1 MSRLTQGIKN
11 AWNAFIRGDP
21 ADQQVVR
28 YGYSS
33 SYRPDR
39 NSLSHKNKKSVV
51 GAIYNRI
58 SIDVAAVSM
67 EHARLDENDRFIEK
81 VDSEFNS
88 CLNLEANIDQTGRAF
103 RQDICMSMLD
113 EGVVAVVPTE
123 TKGDPRIT
131 EAFKIYSMR
140 VGKILEWFPK
150 HVRVRLYNEN
160 TGQKQDIL
168 LPKYMVAIIE
178 NPLYE
183 VMNENNSTLQRLI
196 RKLNLLDY
204 IDEQSGKNKLDL
216 IIQLPYAL
224 KTDSKKEAAKSR
236 LNEIETQLTG
246 STYGIAYIDSTEHI
260 TQLNRPVENNL
271 LTQTEKLTEMLYG
284 ELGITKAVMQGTAD
298 EQEMLNYYNR
308 TLEPILS
315 AITDEF
321 IRKFLSKTARSQN
334 QSVVFF
340 RDPFRLVPVEKL
352 ADIADKFTRNEIVT
366 SNEIRG
372 TIGMKPSQDPAA
384 DELRNK
390 NIAAPKEERTPN
402 VYPAGAKDKEE
413 PEDDSG

>member
-1 MSRLTQGIKN
+1 MSRLGQGIKN

-21 ADQQVVR
+21 SQQQVIR
-28 YGYSS
+28 YGYST

-39 NSLSHKNKKSVV
+39 NGLSSKNARSIV
-51 GAIYNRI
+51 APILNRI
-58 SIDVAAVSM
+58 AIDVAAISM
-67 EHARLDENDRFIEK
+67 EHAQLDNDDRFVEAK
-81 VDSEFNS
+81 DSEFNS

-113 EGVVAVVPTE
+113 EGVVAVVPVI
-123 TKGDPRIT
+123 TKGDPRLT
-131 EAFKIYSMR
+131 ESFKIYSMR
-140 VGKILEWFPK
+140 VGKVIEWYPK
-150 HVRVRLYNEN
+150 HVKVRVYNEDN
-160 TGQKQDIL
+160 GQKQDIL

-178 NPLYE
+178 NPLYA
-183 VMNENNSTLQRLI
+183 VMNEHNSTLQRLI

-216 IIQLPYAL
+216 VIQLPYSL
-224 KTDSKKEAAKSR
+224 KTESKREAAKSR
-236 LNEIETQLTG
+236 LNEIEKQLTG

-271 LTQTEKLTEMLYG
+271 LAQTDKLTEMLYG
-284 ELGITKAVMQGTAD
+284 QLGITKGVMDGTAS

-308 TLEPILS
+308 TIEPILS
-315 AITDEF
+315 AIADEF
-321 IRKFLSKTARSQN
+321 IRKFLSKTARSLN

-352 ADIADKFTRNEIVT
+352 ADIADKLTRNEIIT
-366 SNEIRG
+366 SNEVRG
-372 TIGMKPSQDPAA
+372 KIGFKPSKDPTA

-390 NIAAPKEERTPN
+390 NIAAPKEENQPQAN
-402 VYPAGAKDKEE
+402 DEE
-413 PEDDSG
+413 QDEDEDY

>member
-1 MSRLTQGIKN
+1 MSRLGQGIKN

-21 ADQQVVR
+21 SNQQVIR
-28 YGYSS
+28 YGYST

-39 NSLSHKNKKSVV
+39 NGLSSKNARSIV
-51 GAIYNRI
+51 APILNRI
-58 SIDVAAVSM
+58 AIDVAAISM
-67 EHARLDENDRFIEK
+67 EHAQLDDDDRFVEVK
-81 VDSEFNS
+81 DSDFNS

-113 EGVVAVVPTE
+113 EGVVAVVPVI
-123 TKGDPRIT
+123 TKGDPRLT
-131 EAFKIYSMR
+131 ESFKIYSMR
-140 VGKILEWFPK
+140 VGKVVEWYPK
-150 HVRVRLYNEN
+150 HVKVRVYNEDN
-160 TGQKQDIL
+160 GQKQDIL

-178 NPLYE
+178 NPLYA
-183 VMNENNSTLQRLI
+183 VMNEHNSTLQRLI

-216 IIQLPYAL
+216 IIQLPYSL
-224 KTDSKKEAAKSR
+224 KTESKREAAKSR
-236 LNEIETQLTG
+236 LNEIEKQLTG

-271 LTQTEKLTEMLYG
+271 LAQTEKLTEMLYG
-284 ELGITKAVMQGTAD
+284 QLGITKGVMDGTAS

-308 TLEPILS
+308 TIEPILS

-321 IRKFLSKTARSQN
+321 IRKFLSKTARSLN

-352 ADIADKFTRNEIVT
+352 ADIADKLTRNEIVT

-372 TIGMKPSQDPAA
+372 KIGFKPSKDPEA

-390 NIAAPKEERTPN
+390 NIAAPKEEATPQEYN
-402 VYPAGAKDKEE
+402 EE
-413 PEDDSG
+413 PDEDEDY

>member
-1 MSRLTQGIKN
+1 MSRLGQGIKN

-21 ADQQVVR
+21 SQQQVIR
-28 YGYSS
+28 YGYST

-39 NSLSHKNKKSVV
+39 NGLSSKNARSIV
-51 GAIYNRI
+51 APILNRI
-58 SIDVAAVSM
+58 AIDVAAISM
-67 EHARLDENDRFIEK
+67 EHAQLDDDDRFVEAK
-81 VDSEFNS
+81 DSEFNS

-113 EGVVAVVPTE
+113 EGVVAVVPVI
-123 TKGDPRIT
+123 TKGDPRLT
-131 EAFKIYSMR
+131 ESFKIYSMR
-140 VGKILEWFPK
+140 VGKVVEWYPK
-150 HVRVRLYNEN
+150 HVKVRIYNEDN
-160 TGQKQDIL
+160 GQKQDIL

-178 NPLYE
+178 NPLYA
-183 VMNENNSTLQRLI
+183 VMNEHNSTLQRLI

-216 IIQLPYAL
+216 IIQLPYSL
-224 KTDSKKEAAKSR
+224 KTESKREAAKSR
-236 LNEIETQLTG
+236 LNEIEKQLTG

-271 LTQTEKLTEMLYG
+271 LAQTDKLTEMLYG
-284 ELGITKAVMQGTAD
+284 QLGITKGVMDGTAS

-308 TLEPILS
+308 TIEPILS
-315 AITDEF
+315 AIADEF
-321 IRKFLSKTARSQN
+321 IRKFLSKTARSLN

-352 ADIADKFTRNEIVT
+352 ADIADKLTRNEIVT
-366 SNEIRG
+366 GNEIRG
-372 TIGMKPSQDPAA
+372 KIGFKPSKDPSA

-390 NIAAPKEERTPN
+390 NIAAPKEETTPQVN
-402 VYPAGAKDKEE
+402 DESQD
-413 PEDDSG
+413 EDENY

>member
-1 MSRLTQGIKN
+1 MSRLGQGIKN

-21 ADQQVVR
+21 SQQQVIR
-28 YGYSS
+28 YGYST

-39 NSLSHKNKKSVV
+39 NGLSSKNARSIV
-51 GAIYNRI
+51 APILNRI
-58 SIDVAAVSM
+58 AIDVAAISM
-67 EHARLDENDRFIEK
+67 EHAQLDDDNRFVEAK
-81 VDSEFNS
+81 DSEFNS

-113 EGVVAVVPTE
+113 EGVVAVVPVI
-123 TKGDPRIT
+123 TKGDPRLT
-131 EAFKIYSMR
+131 ESFKIYSMR
-140 VGKILEWFPK
+140 VGKVVEWYPK
-150 HVRVRLYNEN
+150 HVKVRIYNEDN
-160 TGQKQDIL
+160 GQKQDIL

-178 NPLYE
+178 NPLYA
-183 VMNENNSTLQRLI
+183 VMNEHNSTLQRLI

-204 IDEQSGKNKLDL
+204 IDEQSSKNKLDL
-216 IIQLPYAL
+216 VIQLPYSL
-224 KTDSKKEAAKSR
+224 KTESKREAAKSR
-236 LNEIETQLTG
+236 LNEIEKQLTG

-271 LTQTEKLTEMLYG
+271 LAQTDKLTEMLYG
-284 ELGITKAVMQGTAD
+284 QLGITKGVMDGTAS

-308 TLEPILS
+308 TIEPILS

-321 IRKFLSKTARSQN
+321 IRKFLSKTARALN

-352 ADIADKFTRNEIVT
+352 ADIADKLTRNEIVT
-366 SNEIRG
+366 GNEIRG
-372 TIGMKPSQDPAA
+372 KIGFKPSKDPAA

-390 NIAAPKEERTPN
+390 NIAAPKEEQIPQ
-402 VYPAGAKDKEE
+402 VYDEE
-413 PEDDSG
+413 QNEDENY

>member
-1 MSRLTQGIKN
+1 MSRLGQGIKN

-21 ADQQVVR
+21 SQQQVIR
-28 YGYSS
+28 YGYST

-39 NSLSHKNKKSVV
+39 NGLSSKNARSIV
-51 GAIYNRI
+51 APILNRI
-58 SIDVAAVSM
+58 AIDVAAISM
-67 EHARLDENDRFIEK
+67 EHAQLDDDDRFVEVK
-81 VDSEFNS
+81 DSDFNS

-113 EGVVAVVPTE
+113 EGVVAVVPVI
-123 TKGDPRIT
+123 TKGDPRLT
-131 EAFKIYSMR
+131 ESFKIYSMR
-140 VGKILEWFPK
+140 VGKVVEWYPK
-150 HVRVRLYNEN
+150 HVKVRVYNEDN
-160 TGQKQDIL
+160 GQKQDIL

-178 NPLYE
+178 NPLYA
-183 VMNENNSTLQRLI
+183 VMNEHNSTLQRLI

-216 IIQLPYAL
+216 IIQLPYSL
-224 KTDSKKEAAKSR
+224 KTESKREAAKSR
-236 LNEIETQLTG
+236 LNEIEKQLTG

-271 LTQTEKLTEMLYG
+271 LAQTEKLTEMLYG
-284 ELGITKAVMQGTAD
+284 QLGITKGVMDGTAS

-308 TLEPILS
+308 TIEPILS

-321 IRKFLSKTARSQN
+321 IRKFLSKTARSLN

-352 ADIADKFTRNEIVT
+352 ADIADKLTRNEIVT

-372 TIGMKPSQDPAA
+372 KIGFKPSKDPEA

-390 NIAAPKEERTPN
+390 NIAAPKEEAAPQEYN
-402 VYPAGAKDKEE
+402 EE
-413 PEDDSG
+413 PDEDEDY

>member
-1 MSRLTQGIKN
+1 MSRLGQGIKN

-21 ADQQVVR
+21 SQQQVIR
-28 YGYSS
+28 YGYST

-39 NSLSHKNKKSVV
+39 NGLSSKNARSIV
-51 GAIYNRI
+51 APILNRI
-58 SIDVAAVSM
+58 AIDVAAISM
-67 EHARLDENDRFIEK
+67 EHAQLDDDDRFVEAK
-81 VDSEFNS
+81 DSEFNS

-113 EGVVAVVPTE
+113 EGVVAVVPVI
-123 TKGDPRIT
+123 TKGDPRLT
-131 EAFKIYSMR
+131 ESFKIYSMR
-140 VGKILEWFPK
+140 VGKVVEWYPK
-150 HVRVRLYNEN
+150 HVKVRIYNEDN
-160 TGQKQDIL
+160 GQKQDIL

-178 NPLYE
+178 NPLYA
-183 VMNENNSTLQRLI
+183 VMNEHNSTLQRLI

-204 IDEQSGKNKLDL
+204 IDEQSSKNKLDL
-216 IIQLPYAL
+216 VIQLPYSL
-224 KTDSKKEAAKSR
+224 KTESKREAAKAR
-236 LNEIETQLTG
+236 LNDIEKQLTG

-271 LTQTEKLTEMLYG
+271 LAQTDKLTEMLYG
-284 ELGITKAVMQGTAD
+284 QLGITKGVMDGTAS

-308 TLEPILS
+308 TIEPILS

-321 IRKFLSKTARSQN
+321 IRKFLSKTARSLN

-352 ADIADKFTRNEIVT
+352 ADIADKLTRNEIVT
-366 SNEIRG
+366 GNEIRG
-372 TIGMKPSQDPAA
+372 KIGFKPSKDPRA

-390 NIAAPKEERTPN
+390 NIAAPKEEQTPQ
-402 VYPAGAKDKEE
+402 VYNEGQDEDEE
-413 PEDDSG
+413 Y